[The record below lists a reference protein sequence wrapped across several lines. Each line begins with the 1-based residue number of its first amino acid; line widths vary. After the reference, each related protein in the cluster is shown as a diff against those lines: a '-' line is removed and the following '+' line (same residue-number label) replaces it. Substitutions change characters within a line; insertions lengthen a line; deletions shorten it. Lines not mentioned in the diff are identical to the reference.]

1 MRGTNISVDLFL
13 FVLLYNTNFTNKLCF
28 VGPSILLYAFIPQ
41 SLDMDNE
48 EKVNLVKFRR
58 LFYVFGGPHNIFQVL
73 FLYFAQMEK
82 AFKRLV

>member
-1 MRGTNISVDLFL
+1 
-13 FVLLYNTNFTNKLCF
+13 
-28 VGPSILLYAFIPQ
+28 
-41 SLDMDNE
+41 MDNE

-82 AFKRLV
+82 AFKRLVWVLN